1 MSTTETTMA
10 TAIETESTSPSPS
23 PSSRQQASHN
33 GRSATSEPEKPSTK
47 KKIVLPIVGVLALIL
62 LFWAFQK
69 WNYGRS
75 HQTTDNAQVDGHIV
89 PVLAKVGG
97 YVNAVG
103 VSENDHVKAGQL
115 LVQLDDADYRVRLQ
129 QAQAELAA
137 AEATGGGGGFSGQA
151 QSQVQSAAGQRAA
164 LDAQIGAA
172 RANANKADLDL
183 ARARELADKQIISKQ
198 QLDAAQAT
206 SAVAHAN
213 LLAAERQAA
222 AAGGTVNTAEAGVRV
237 ANARTLA
244 ARASMANSQLQLDYT
259 RITAPASGEVSRKQ
273 VEVGQLVAPGQP
285 LMSIVADTGVWVTA
299 NFKETQLATIRPGQP
314 VEFEIDAYGGCVG
327 EGKVA
332 SVSGATGAKFALL
345 PPDNATGNFTKVVQ
359 RVPVRIAVTKPCA
372 GNHPLRPGL
381 SAVVHID
388 TSNR

>member
-1 MSTTETTMA
+1 M
-10 TAIETESTSPSPS
+10 
-23 PSSRQQASHN
+23 
-33 GRSATSEPEKPSTK
+33 
-47 KKIVLPIVGVLALIL
+47 ALIL

-69 WNYGRS
+69 WSYGRT

-97 YVNAVG
+97 YVNTVN
-103 VSENDHVKAGQL
+103 VSENDRVKAGQL

-129 QAQAELAA
+129 QAQADLAA

-172 RANANKADLDL
+172 RANANRADLDL
-183 ARARELADKQIISKQ
+183 ARARELADKQIISRQ
-198 QLDAAQAT
+198 QLDAAQAM

-244 ARASMANSQLQLDYT
+244 ARANVANSQLQLDYT

-372 GNHPLRPGL
+372 GNRPLRPGL

>member
-1 MSTTETTMA
+1 V
-10 TAIETESTSPSPS
+10 TES
-23 PSSRQQASHN
+23 
-33 GRSATSEPEKPSTK
+33 EKPSTK
-47 KKIVLPIVGVLALIL
+47 KKIVLPIVGVLSLIL
-62 LFWAFQK
+62 LFWAFQR
-69 WNYGRS
+69 WSYGRS
-75 HQTTDNAQVDGHIV
+75 HQTTDNAQLDGHIV

-97 YVNAVG
+97 YVKTVN
-103 VSENDHVKAGQL
+103 VSENDHVTAGQL

-129 QAQAELAA
+129 QAQADLAA

-206 SAVAHAN
+206 AAVAHAN
-213 LLAAERQAA
+213 LLAAERQAS
-222 AAGGTVNTAEAGVRV
+222 AAGETVNTAEAGVRV

-244 ARASMANSQLQLDYT
+244 ARAAAENSQLQLDYT

-273 VEVGQLVAPGQP
+273 VEVGQLVQPGQP

-299 NFKETQLATIRPGQP
+299 NFKETQLAKIRPGQP

-359 RVPVRIAVTKPCA
+359 RVPVRIAVTKPCP
-372 GNHPLRPGL
+372 GNYPLRPGL

>member
-1 MSTTETTMA
+1 MA
-10 TAIETESTSPSPS
+10 TAIETRESPPA
-23 PSSRQQASHN
+23 RN
-33 GRSATSEPEKPSTK
+33 GRPAPDPDKPSGRK
-47 KKIVLPIVGVLALIL
+47 KFVLPIAGILALL
-62 LFWAFQK
+62 LVAWAFQK

-75 HQTTDNAQVDGHIV
+75 HQSTDNAQVDGHIV

-97 YVNAVG
+97 YVSTVA
-103 VSENDHVKAGQL
+103 VSENDRVKAGQL
-115 LVQLDDADYRVRLQ
+115 LVQIDDADYRVRLQ
-129 QAQAELAA
+129 QAQADLAA
-137 AEATGGGGGFSGQA
+137 AEATGGGSGFSGQA
-151 QSQVQSAAGQRAA
+151 QAQVQSAAGQRAA

-172 RANANKADLDL
+172 RANANKADADL
-183 ARARELADKQIISKQ
+183 ARARELVAKQIISKQ
-198 QLDAAQAT
+198 QLDAAQA
-206 SAVAHAN
+206 SADVAHAN

-244 ARASMANSQLQLDYT
+244 ARAGAENSRLQLDYT

-285 LMSIVADTGVWVTA
+285 LLSIVADTGVWVTA
-299 NFKETQLATIRPGQP
+299 NFKETQLAKIRPGQP

-359 RVPVRIAVTKPCA
+359 RVPVRIAVTKPCP
-372 GNHPLRPGL
+372 GYTLRPGL
-381 SAVVHID
+381 SANVHVN
-388 TSNR
+388 TSGR

>member
-1 MSTTETTMA
+1 MA
-10 TAIETESTSPSPS
+10 TALETDVPPQPSP
-23 PSSRQQASHN
+23 RN
-33 GRSATSEPEKPSTK
+33 GRSAAAEPSKGSTK
-47 KKIVLPIVGVLALIL
+47 KKIVLPIAGVVALIL
-62 LFWAFQK
+62 LFLGFQR
-69 WNYGRS
+69 WSYGRT

-97 YVNAVG
+97 YVKTVN
-103 VSENDHVKAGQL
+103 VSENDHVTAGKL

-129 QAQAELAA
+129 QAQADLAA
-137 AEATGGGGGFSGQA
+137 AEATGGGAGFSGQA
-151 QSQVQSAAGQRAA
+151 QSQVQSATGQRAA

-183 ARARELADKQIISKQ
+183 ARARELADKQIISRQ
-198 QLDAAQAT
+198 QLDAAQAMA
-206 SAVAHAN
+206 AVAHAN
-213 LLAAERQAA
+213 LIAAQRQAA

-244 ARASMANSQLQLDYT
+244 ARANADNSQLQLDYT
-259 RITAPASGEVSRKQ
+259 HITAPASGEVSRKQ

-359 RVPVRIAVTKPCA
+359 RVPVRIAVTKRCA
-372 GNHPLRPGL
+372 GNLPLRPGL

>member
-1 MSTTETTMA
+1 MA
-10 TAIETESTSPSPS
+10 TALETDASPPTPSPTNGA
-23 PSSRQQASHN
+23 SRN
-33 GRSATSEPEKPSTK
+33 GRTAGAEPDKPSTR
-47 KKIVLPIVGVLALIL
+47 KKIILPIVGVLALVL

-69 WNYGRS
+69 WSYGRT
-75 HQTTDNAQVDGHIV
+75 HQSTDNAQVDGHIV

-97 YVNAVG
+97 YVNTVT
-103 VSENDHVKAGQL
+103 VSENDSVKAGQL
-115 LVQLDDADYRVRLQ
+115 LVQLDDDDYRVRLQ
-129 QAQAELAA
+129 QAQADLAA

-198 QLDAAQAT
+198 QLDAAQAMA
-206 SAVAHAN
+206 AVAHAN

-237 ANARTLA
+237 ANARTMA
-244 ARASMANSQLQLDYT
+244 ARANAANAQLQLDYT

-299 NFKETQLATIRPGQP
+299 NFKETQLAKIRPGQP

-381 SAVVHID
+381 SAVVHVD

>member
-1 MSTTETTMA
+1 MA
-10 TAIETESTSPSPS
+10 TALETDASPPTSSPTNGA
-23 PSSRQQASHN
+23 SRN
-33 GRSATSEPEKPSTK
+33 GRTAGVEPDKSSTR
-47 KKIVLPIVGVLALIL
+47 KKIILPIVGVLALIL

-69 WNYGRS
+69 WSYGRT
-75 HQTTDNAQVDGHIV
+75 HQSTDNAQVDGHIV

-97 YVNAVG
+97 YVNTVT
-103 VSENDHVKAGQL
+103 VSENDSVKAGQL
-115 LVQLDDADYRVRLQ
+115 LVQLDDDDYRVRLQ
-129 QAQAELAA
+129 QAQADLAA

-198 QLDAAQAT
+198 QLDAAQAMA
-206 SAVAHAN
+206 AVAHAN

-237 ANARTLA
+237 ANARTMA
-244 ARASMANSQLQLDYT
+244 ARANAANAQLQLDYT
-259 RITAPASGEVSRKQ
+259 HITAPASGEVSRKQ

-299 NFKETQLATIRPGQP
+299 NFKETQLAKIRPGQP

>member
-1 MSTTETTMA
+1 MA
-10 TAIETESTSPSPS
+10 TALETDIPPQ
-23 PSSRQQASHN
+23 PSSRN
-33 GRSATSEPEKPSTK
+33 GRSSAVEPNKPSTK
-47 KKIVLPIVGVLALIL
+47 KKIVLPIVAIIGLVL
-62 LFWAFQK
+62 LFMAFQR
-69 WNYGRS
+69 WSYGRT

-97 YVNAVG
+97 YVRAVN
-103 VSENDHVKAGQL
+103 VSENDHVTAGKL
-115 LVQLDDADYRVRLQ
+115 LVELDDADYRVRLQ
-129 QAQAELAA
+129 QAQADLAA

-183 ARARELADKQIISKQ
+183 ARARELADKQIISRQ

-206 SAVAHAN
+206 AAVAHAN
-213 LLAAERQAA
+213 LIAAERQAA
-222 AAGGTVNTAEAGVRV
+222 AAGGIVNTAEAGVRV

-244 ARASMANSQLQLDYT
+244 ARANAANSQLQLDYT
-259 RITAPASGEVSRKQ
+259 RIAAPASGEVSRKQ

-327 EGKVA
+327 EGKVE

-359 RVPVRIAVTKPCA
+359 RVPVRIAVTKPCGGA
-372 GNHPLRPGL
+372 LPLRPGL

>member
-1 MSTTETTMA
+1 MA
-10 TAIETESTSPSPS
+10 TAIEPNAPATS
-23 PSSRQQASHN
+23 RN
-33 GRSATSEPEKPSTK
+33 GRSAVEEPDKPSSK
-47 KKIVLPIVGVLALIL
+47 KKFVVPIAILVGL
-62 LFWAFQK
+62 LLLVWAFQR

-75 HQTTDNAQVDGHIV
+75 HESTDNAQVDGHIV

-97 YVNAVG
+97 YVKSVS
-103 VSENDHVKAGQL
+103 VSENDHVNAGQL

-129 QAQAELAA
+129 QAQADLAA
-137 AEATGGGGGFSGQA
+137 AEATSGGSGQA
-151 QSQVQSAAGQRAA
+151 QSQVQSAAGQRAT

-172 RANANKADLDL
+172 RANANKADADL
-183 ARARELADKQIISKQ
+183 ARARELASKLIISSQ

-206 SAVAHAN
+206 AAVAHAN

-237 ANARTLA
+237 ASARTLA
-244 ARASMANSQLQLDYT
+244 SRAAAENAQLQLDYT

-285 LMSIVADTGVWVTA
+285 LMSIVADTGIWVTA
-299 NFKETQLATIRPGQP
+299 NFKETQLSTIRAGQP

-359 RVPVRIAVTKPCA
+359 RVPVRISVTKPCS
-372 GNHPLRPGL
+372 GNHALRPGL
-381 SAVVHID
+381 SANVHVN
-388 TSNR
+388 TANR

>member
-1 MSTTETTMA
+1 MA
-10 TAIETESTSPSPS
+10 TALETDATKAPAA
-23 PSSRQQASHN
+23 SRN
-33 GRSATSEPEKPSTK
+33 GRSGVAEPDKPSPK
-47 KKIVLPIVGVLALIL
+47 KKIVLSIVGVLALIL
-62 LFWAFQK
+62 AFWGFQK
-69 WNYGRS
+69 WLYGRS

-97 YVNAVG
+97 YVKTVN

-115 LVQLDDADYRVRLQ
+115 LVQLDDADYRVRFQ
-129 QAQAELAA
+129 QAQADLAA

-172 RANANKADLDL
+172 RANANRADLDL
-183 ARARELADKQIISKQ
+183 ARARELAAKQIISKQ
-198 QLDAAQAT
+198 QLDAAQA
-206 SAVAHAN
+206 SAEVAHAN
-213 LLAAERQAA
+213 LLAAQRQAA

-244 ARASMANSQLQLDYT
+244 ARAAAENAQLQLDYT
-259 RITAPASGEVSRKQ
+259 RIAAPASGEVSRKQ
-273 VEVGQLVAPGQP
+273 VEVGQLVAGGQP
-285 LMSIVADTGVWVTA
+285 LMSIVADTGFWVTA
-299 NFKETQLATIRPGQP
+299 NFKETQLAKIRPGQP
-314 VEFEIDAYGGCVG
+314 VEFEIDAYGGCIG

-359 RVPVRIAVTKPCA
+359 RVPVRIAVTKPCP
-372 GNHPLRPGL
+372 GYPLRPGL

>member
-1 MSTTETTMA
+1 MA
-10 TAIETESTSPSPS
+10 TAIESGASTSP
-23 PSSRQQASHN
+23 RN
-33 GRSATSEPEKPSTK
+33 GRSAADEPDAPSTK
-47 KKIVLPIVGVLALIL
+47 KKFIVPIVIVLGLALA
-62 LFWAFQK
+62 FWAFQK

-75 HQTTDNAQVDGHIV
+75 HQSTDNAQVDGHIV

-97 YVNAVG
+97 YVKTVNVN
-103 VSENDHVKAGQL
+103 ENDHVNAGQL
-115 LVQLDDADYRVRLQ
+115 LVQLDDEDYRVRLQ
-129 QAQAELAA
+129 QAQADLAA
-137 AEATGGGGGFSGQA
+137 AEATSGGGGFSGQA
-151 QSQVQSAAGQRAA
+151 QSQVQSATGQRAT

-172 RANANKADLDL
+172 KANADKADADL
-183 ARARELADKQIISKQ
+183 ARAKELAAKLIISQQ

-206 SAVAHAN
+206 AAVAHAN
-213 LLAAERQAA
+213 LLAAQRQAS

-237 ANARTLA
+237 ASARTMA
-244 ARASMANSQLQLDYT
+244 ARAAAENAQLQLDYT

-359 RVPVRIAVTKPCA
+359 RVPVRIAVTKPCS

-381 SAVVHID
+381 SANVHVD

>member
-1 MSTTETTMA
+1 MA
-10 TAIETESTSPSPS
+10 TALETDASPPTSSPTNGA
-23 PSSRQQASHN
+23 SRT
-33 GRSATSEPEKPSTK
+33 GRTAGADPDKPSTR
-47 KKIVLPIVGVLALIL
+47 KKIILPIVGVLALIL

-69 WNYGRS
+69 WSYGRT
-75 HQTTDNAQVDGHIV
+75 HQSTDNAQVDGHIV

-97 YVNAVG
+97 YVNTVT
-103 VSENDHVKAGQL
+103 VSENDSVKAGQL
-115 LVQLDDADYRVRLQ
+115 LVQLDDDDYRVRLQ
-129 QAQAELAA
+129 QAQADLAA

-237 ANARTLA
+237 ANARTMA
-244 ARASMANSQLQLDYT
+244 ARANAANAQLQLDYT
-259 RITAPASGEVSRKQ
+259 HITAPASGEVSRKQ

-299 NFKETQLATIRPGQP
+299 NFKETQLAKIRPGQP

-381 SAVVHID
+381 SAVVHVD

>member
-1 MSTTETTMA
+1 MA
-10 TAIETESTSPSPS
+10 TAIETSPAPA
-23 PSSRQQASHN
+23 PASRHGKSV
-33 GRSATSEPEKPSTK
+33 ATEPGKSSTK
-47 KKIVLPIVGVLALIL
+47 KKILLPIAGVLALIL

-69 WNYGRS
+69 WSYGRW
-75 HQTTDNAQVDGHIV
+75 HETTDNAQVDGHIV

-97 YVNAVG
+97 YVKT
-103 VSENDHVKAGQL
+103 VSVNENDHVTAGKL

-129 QAQAELAA
+129 QARADLAA

-151 QSQVQSAAGQRAA
+151 QSQVQSATGQRAA

-198 QLDAAQAT
+198 QLDAAQAMA
-206 SAVAHAN
+206 AVAHAN
-213 LLAAERQAA
+213 LIAAERQAA

-244 ARASMANSQLQLDYT
+244 ARANAENSRLQLDYT
-259 RITAPASGEVSRKQ
+259 RIAAPASGEVSRKQ
-273 VEVGQLVAPGQP
+273 VEVGQLVAAGQP

-299 NFKETQLATIRPGQP
+299 NFKETQLAKIRPGQP

-372 GNHPLRPGL
+372 GNLPLRPGL

>member
-1 MSTTETTMA
+1 MA
-10 TAIETESTSPSPS
+10 TAIESSAPTS
-23 PSSRQQASHN
+23 SHN
-33 GRSATSEPEKPSTK
+33 GRSAVDEPDKPSTK
-47 KKIVLPIVGVLALIL
+47 KKFVLPIAIVVGLVLLV
-62 LFWAFQK
+62 WAFQK

-75 HQTTDNAQVDGHIV
+75 HQSTDNAQVDGHIV

-97 YVNAVG
+97 YVNTVN
-103 VSENDHVKAGQL
+103 VNENDHANAGQL

-129 QAQAELAA
+129 QMQADLAA
-137 AEATGGGGGFSGQA
+137 AEATAGGGGFSGQA
-151 QSQVQSAAGQRAA
+151 EAQVQSATGQRAA

-172 RANANKADLDL
+172 RANANKADSDL
-183 ARARELADKQIISKQ
+183 ARARELAAKQIISKQ

-206 SAVAHAN
+206 AAVAQAN
-213 LLAAERQAA
+213 LLAAERQAS

-244 ARASMANSQLQLDYT
+244 SRAAAENAQLQLDYT

-285 LMSIVADTGVWVTA
+285 LLSIVADTGVWVTA
-299 NFKETQLATIRPGQP
+299 NFKETQLAKIRPGQP

-359 RVPVRIAVTKPCA
+359 RVPVRIAVTKPCP

-381 SAVVHID
+381 SANVHID

>member
-1 MSTTETTMA
+1 MA
-10 TAIETESTSPSPS
+10 TALETDATKAPA
-23 PSSRQQASHN
+23 ASHN
-33 GRSATSEPEKPSTK
+33 GRSGVAEPANPSPK
-47 KKIVLPIVGVLALIL
+47 KKIVLSIVGVLALIL
-62 LFWAFQK
+62 VFWGFQK
-69 WNYGRS
+69 WLYGRS

-97 YVNAVG
+97 YVKTVN

-115 LVQLDDADYRVRLQ
+115 LVQLDDADYRVRFQ
-129 QAQAELAA
+129 QAQADLAA

-172 RANANKADLDL
+172 RANANRADLDL
-183 ARARELADKQIISKQ
+183 ARARELAAKQIISKQ
-198 QLDAAQAT
+198 QLDAAQA
-206 SAVAHAN
+206 SAEVAHAN
-213 LLAAERQAA
+213 LLAAQRQAS

-244 ARASMANSQLQLDYT
+244 ARAAAENAQLQLDYT

-273 VEVGQLVAPGQP
+273 VEVGQLVAGGQP
-285 LMSIVADTGVWVTA
+285 LMSIVADTGFWVTA
-299 NFKETQLATIRPGQP
+299 NFKETQLAKIRPGQP

-359 RVPVRIAVTKPCA
+359 RIPVRIAVTKPCP
-372 GNHPLRPGL
+372 GYPLRPGL

-388 TSNR
+388 TFNR

>member
-1 MSTTETTMA
+1 MA
-10 TAIETESTSPSPS
+10 TALENDAPASATS
-23 PSSRQQASHN
+23 RN
-33 GRSATSEPEKPSTK
+33 GRSSAAEPNQPPSTK
-47 KKIVLPIVGVLALIL
+47 KKIILSIVGVLALIL
-62 LFWAFQK
+62 LFWGFQK

-97 YVNAVG
+97 YVKTVN
-103 VSENDHVKAGQL
+103 VSENDHVNAGQL
-115 LVQLDDADYRVRLQ
+115 LVQLDDADYRVRFQ
-129 QAQAELAA
+129 QAQADLAA
-137 AEATGGGGGFSGQA
+137 AEATAGGGGFSGQA
-151 QSQVQSAAGQRAA
+151 QSQVQSATGQRAA
-164 LDAQIGAA
+164 LDAQTGAA
-172 RANANKADLDL
+172 RANANKAQQDL

-206 SAVAHAN
+206 AAVAQAN
-213 LLAAERQAA
+213 LLAAQRQAA

-244 ARASMANSQLQLDYT
+244 SRAAAENAQLQLDYT

-273 VEVGQLVAPGQP
+273 VEVGQLVAAGQP
-285 LMSIVADTGVWVTA
+285 LMSIVADTGMWVTA

-314 VEFEIDAYGGCVG
+314 VEFEIDAYGACVG

-359 RVPVRIAVTKPCA
+359 RVPVRIAVTKPCPGHA
-372 GNHPLRPGL
+372 LRPGL
-381 SAVVHID
+381 SAVVHIN
-388 TSNR
+388 TASR

>member
-1 MSTTETTMA
+1 MA
-10 TAIETESTSPSPS
+10 TALETDAPA
-23 PSSRQQASHN
+23 SRN
-33 GRSATSEPEKPSTK
+33 GRSDSAEPDQPSTR
-47 KKIVLPIVGVLALIL
+47 KKIILPIVGVLALIL
-62 LFWAFQK
+62 LFWGFQK

-97 YVNAVG
+97 YVKTVN
-103 VSENDHVKAGQL
+103 VSENDHVNAGQL
-115 LVQLDDADYRVRLQ
+115 LVQLDDADYRVRYQ
-129 QAQAELAA
+129 QAQADLAA
-137 AEATGGGGGFSGQA
+137 AEATAGGGGFSGQA
-151 QSQVQSAAGQRAA
+151 QSQVQSATGQRAA

-172 RANANKADLDL
+172 RANANKAEQDL

-198 QLDAAQAT
+198 QLDAAQAMA
-206 SAVAHAN
+206 AVAQAN

-244 ARASMANSQLQLDYT
+244 SRAAAENAQLQLDYT

-273 VEVGQLVAPGQP
+273 VEVGQLVAAGQP
-285 LMSIVADTGVWVTA
+285 LMSIVADTGMWVTA

-359 RVPVRIAVTKPCA
+359 RVPVRIAVTKPCPGHA
-372 GNHPLRPGL
+372 LRPGL
-381 SAVVHID
+381 SAVVHIN
-388 TSNR
+388 TANR